1 MTMAINVTVLK
12 YYQVYSSEYV
22 NNFLKM
28 LRKRTTVPFKFWVQ
42 TEDPSGLDAEI
53 GILPIEVVDP
63 VGRRWH
69 KLDLFETPLLEG
81 KCFHFDLDMVI
92 NKNIDHYLNYEPK
105 KLAVLYAS
113 YKDVEKIRRHNQRNP
128 NDLDTMVNSSIF
140 CWNVGC
146 ESTKEILRI
155 HYAKKV
161 DNHKGSF
168 DRFIGNDCVQSLE
181 LFPYRDYTLFKN
193 DGFSR
198 EPTFCL
204 FNQRIGDIAPFLDPL

>member
-1 MTMAINVTVLK
+1 MVNITVLK

-28 LRKRTTVPFKFWVQ
+28 LRKQTTVPFKFWVQ
-42 TEDPSGLDAEI
+42 TEDPSGLEPDI

-69 KLDLFETPLLEG
+69 KLDLFETPLLDG

-92 NKNIDHYLNYEPK
+92 NKNIDHYLNYEPNK
-105 KLAVLYAS
+105 FTCLWAS
-113 YKDVEKIRRHNQRNP
+113 YKNEHDVKRKNAVRKTGK
-128 NDLDTMVNSSIF
+128 DTMTNSSIF

-146 ESTKEILRI
+146 ESTKNILKI
-155 HYAKKV
+155 HYAKPF
-161 DNHKGSF
+161 DDHAGSF
-168 DRFIGNDCVQSLE
+168 DRFIYNDCIDQTDI
-181 LFPYRDYTLFKN
+181 FPFRDYTLFKK

-204 FNQRIGDIAPFLDPL
+204 FNQRVGDIKPFLDPL